1 VALEVPPPEAIPEPP
16 LAASSFLGSGNRALS
31 VAMLVVSVVFAI
43 AGQFT
48 LKAAMN
54 EIGRIGTAQIRDP
67 MALIARAAKEPR
79 LWAGLALFGISA
91 LFWLVVLSRVNL
103 SVAYPLVGVS
113 YILVVAIGRFVL
125 NEEVPFMRWVG
136 VTAIALGIAIIGFSF
151 RGASGT

>member
-16 LAASSFLGSGNRALS
+16 LAASSVLGSGNRVLSLAL
-31 VAMLVVSVVFAI
+31 LVVSVVFAI

-54 EIGRIGTAQIRDP
+54 EIGRIGTEQLRDP
-67 MALIARAAKEPR
+67 MALVAKSAREPR

-91 LFWLVVLSRVNL
+91 MFWLVVLSRVNL

-125 NEEVPFMRWVG
+125 NEHVPPLRWVG
-136 VTAIALGIAIIGFSF
+136 VTVIAVGIAMIGISF
-151 RGASGT
+151 REANGT